1 MKVPPVPESTRG
13 LVLIGSFL
21 SGVTMFASIRK
32 ELLFDPFTEKIYIGG
47 VDVEATLR
55 FKNPSHVSLLLLP
68 GLSSPLCSWMQ

>member
-21 SGVTMFASIRK
+21 SGVTMFALIRK
-32 ELLFDPFTEKIYIGG
+32 ELSFDPFTEKIYIGG

-55 FKNPSHVSLLLLP
+55 FKNPNHVSLLLLP
-68 GLSSPLCSWMQ
+68 ELSSPLHSWMQ